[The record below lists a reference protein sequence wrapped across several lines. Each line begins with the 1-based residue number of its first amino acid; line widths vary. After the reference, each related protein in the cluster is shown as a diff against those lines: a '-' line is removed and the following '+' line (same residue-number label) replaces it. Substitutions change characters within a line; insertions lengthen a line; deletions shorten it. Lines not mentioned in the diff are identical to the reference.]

1 MKIDDTVKKN
11 AGLGSKQIIGRPEK
25 NADTGNVAKTTSDSV
40 HLSAQLHAL
49 EGQLASGSVFDA
61 KKVQEIKLAIT
72 GGHFEVNADKVADGL
87 IKEVSDLITAGKK

>member
-11 AGLGSKQIIGRPEK
+11 AGLASSQIIGRPEK
-25 NADTGNVAKTTSDSV
+25 NADTGNVVKTTSDSV
-40 HLSAQLHAL
+40 HLSSQLQAL

-72 GGHFEVNADKVADGL
+72 AGHFEVNAEKVADGL
-87 IKEVSDLITAGKK
+87 IKEVSDLLTAGKK

>member
-11 AGLGSKQIIGRPEK
+11 AGLASSQIIGRPEK
-25 NADTGNVAKTTSDSV
+25 NADTGNVVKTTSDSV
-40 HLSAQLHAL
+40 HLSSQLQAL

-72 GGHFEVNADKVADGL
+72 AGHFEVNAEKVADGL
-87 IKEVSDLITAGKK
+87 IKEVSDLLSAGKK